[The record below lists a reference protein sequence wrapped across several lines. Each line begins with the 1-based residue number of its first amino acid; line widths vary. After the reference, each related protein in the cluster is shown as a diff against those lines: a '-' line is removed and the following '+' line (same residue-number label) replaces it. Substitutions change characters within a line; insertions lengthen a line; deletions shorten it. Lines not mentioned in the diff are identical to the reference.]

1 MEISL
6 DAGTSLEVCFVIRPI
21 KADDGD
27 YGCITVTNLRRLLD
41 ILLRGSCGLKSL
53 SEWKRW
59 RISMTTSGV
68 PYERRFKYNF
78 W

>member
-41 ILLRGSCGLKSL
+41 ILLAWVVRL
-53 SEWKRW
+53 E
-59 RISMTTSGV
+59 IFV
-68 PYERRFKYNF
+68 
-78 W
+78 